1 MNQKPNYE
9 VSSQEVKEKNFKMSD
24 FEYRELAQIE
34 NHLSELDDFLYDFKY
49 ELDTHMTNN
58 DALYWL
64 TSVIENGLDMN
75 AL

>member
-1 MNQKPNYE
+1 
-9 VSSQEVKEKNFKMSD
+9 MSD

-34 NHLSELDDFLYDFKY
+34 NHLTELDDFLYDFKY